1 MSRTKNNH
9 GHFHTSIN
17 CWDSTTKLQNCT
29 KLSDNNVNEIIDK
42 FPSIA
47 EDSKLNHIHIPEH
60 IQKFPVDVKNE
71 IVSILRTGIIT
82 ENVLSVDQIEHFLA
96 VSQYSNPL
104 KTACEEK
111 LLRTLSASNCW
122 NFLSIAERFGLLL
135 LRDAAIAHIENGCL
149 KALVECP
156 HIVENAGQSTD
167 DGYRHYNVLF
177 TIKQS
182 KQAVQ
187 AIVLDSSQDVRCYRN
202 LKQGKKITHEFRVCC
217 LHDDVEDTPY
227 MFWSCGKTVSRY
239 DPIANTSKRCKP
251 LKLRHCN
258 FTMVAHNRRCYVI
271 GGSYKGQ
278 NNQDIDQFDVDRK
291 KWTKIAKLPPNVKT
305 TNTACVVVAD
315 LIYILTP
322 IIRNV
327 ISDECGMA
335 VCTFNPEREIVNII
349 AKIPFRF
356 NQIKACV
363 HGRYIYVASDEGHFF
378 RFNTVDNSVIML
390 QSPFFQCKDFGMYS
404 CESSIFLVG
413 GVNIDGTLNDVIS
426 KYCTVTGGW
435 QRLHKRLPDKL
446 SIYGS
451 GVVKVPKCSETAITF
466 VPFYENNYLEIW

>member
-1 MSRTKNNH
+1 
-9 GHFHTSIN
+9 
-17 CWDSTTKLQNCT
+17 
-29 KLSDNNVNEIIDK
+29 
-42 FPSIA
+42 
-47 EDSKLNHIHIPEH
+47 
-60 IQKFPVDVKNE
+60 
-71 IVSILRTGIIT
+71 
-82 ENVLSVDQIEHFLA
+82 
-96 VSQYSNPL
+96 
-104 KTACEEK
+104 
-111 LLRTLSASNCW
+111 
-122 NFLSIAERFGLLL
+122 
-135 LRDAAIAHIENGCL
+135 
-149 KALVECP
+149 
-156 HIVENAGQSTD
+156 
-167 DGYRHYNVLF
+167 
-177 TIKQS
+177 
-182 KQAVQ
+182 
-187 AIVLDSSQDVRCYRN
+187 
-202 LKQGKKITHEFRVCC
+202 
-217 LHDDVEDTPY
+217 
-227 MFWSCGKTVSRY
+227 
-239 DPIANTSKRCKP
+239 
-251 LKLRHCN
+251 
-258 FTMVAHNRRCYVI
+258 MVAHNRRCYVI